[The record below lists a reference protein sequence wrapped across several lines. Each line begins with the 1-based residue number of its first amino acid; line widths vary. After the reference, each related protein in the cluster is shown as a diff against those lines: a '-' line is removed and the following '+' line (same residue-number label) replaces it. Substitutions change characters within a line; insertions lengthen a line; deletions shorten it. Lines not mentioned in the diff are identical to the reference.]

1 MPFPII
7 QSGNDG
13 AATRLAQ
20 RHLAEDRSDPWK
32 DCAFYQPSD
41 GLLDAVNTA
50 LEVGAPLLIT
60 GDPGTG
66 KTMLAYWAAVKLGL
80 KDNFH
85 RFDVRSSST
94 SEDLVYGVDRVR
106 YLHDANLKAA
116 LKQELPSIGNYLH
129 PGPLWRCY
137 ESGRAGLV
145 LMDEIDKAPRD
156 FPNDLLGVL
165 DRHRITVPETG
176 QELSAP
182 PDQPPLVVITS
193 NGERRLPDAFLRRC
207 VYHHIRFSEEQVR
220 AIVRA
225 RSGMFPALTEPV
237 KLAALQCFFA
247 IRRKELRR
255 APSTGELL
263 VWLLVLAAR
272 GTSDG
277 TLLDAEHPKKIPA
290 LGCLIKE
297 KEDRE
302 ALGLDR

>member
-7 QSGNDG
+7 QPGNDG
-13 AATRLAQ
+13 VVARLAQ

-32 DCAFYQPSD
+32 DCAFYQPSE

-60 GDPGTG
+60 GDPVTG
-66 KTMLAYWAAVKLGL
+66 KTMLAYWAAVKLRL

-145 LMDEIDKAPRD
+145 LMDEIDRAPRD

-165 DRHRITVPETG
+165 DLHRITVPETG

-193 NGERRLPDAFLRRC
+193 NGERRLP
-207 VYHHIRFSEEQVR
+207 
-220 AIVRA
+220 
-225 RSGMFPALTEPV
+225 
-237 KLAALQCFFA
+237 
-247 IRRKELRR
+247 KELRR

-277 TLLDAEHPKKIPA
+277 ALLDADHPKKIPA